1 MKSRALPTSALL
13 LAAVLLSSCS
23 SGEQIDPQVQKLG
36 RATGP
41 VTPSQRAATPPIDED
56 GPGSTDAR
64 PVHEGVIV
72 ERIQVPNYTYLRLG
86 LADGREAWAAI
97 PKAEIEV
104 GAKARVVESLVM
116 RKFTSPSLGRTFE
129 TIVFG
134 TLEGDTGRPADA
146 GPIDDVGAI
155 HESPLQRGETPLPPG
170 HPPI

>member
-1 MKSRALPTSALL
+1 MTRRTPVVLPLVAAAL
-13 LAAVLLSSCS
+13 LAACGT
-23 SGEQIDPQVQKLG
+23 GETLDPSVEKLG

-41 VTPSQRAATPPIDED
+41 VAPVAQPAPADGAARPAED
-56 GPGSTDAR
+56 GAPT
-64 PVHEGVIV
+64 VHAGAVL
-72 ERIQVPNYTYLRLG
+72 ERIHVPNYTYLRLG

-97 PKAEIEV
+97 PRTEIEV

-134 TLEGDTGRPADA
+134 TLEGAAAAGRAADA
-146 GPIDDVGAI
+146 GPAEPRPSG
-155 HESPLQRGETPLPPG
+155 PLPPG